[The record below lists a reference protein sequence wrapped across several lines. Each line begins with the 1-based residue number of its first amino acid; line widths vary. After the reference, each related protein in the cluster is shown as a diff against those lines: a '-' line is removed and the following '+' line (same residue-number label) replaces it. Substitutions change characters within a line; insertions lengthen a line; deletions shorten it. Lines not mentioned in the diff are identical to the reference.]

1 MADRAD
7 GSVVIKAV
15 VDADNAEK
23 ELNKLKKK
31 ISDTERAI
39 ETSKGEKLP
48 LVKQLE
54 EVGVRLDEAKA
65 KFYEMKTA
73 TQGAFGKE
81 EVAEQAETVRAIQ
94 SEFNHAAN
102 AVERID
108 KQINSATTKLTKQKN
123 EAGELI
129 QRIESVSAGT
139 RAMAHAQE
147 EAAESARRF
156 NLRIKEVVRSALVF
170 TLITQTLAKFR
181 EWMGQVIRTNSE
193 ASASV
198 ARLKGALLTLAQPL
212 LNVILP
218 AFVTLVNILTALVG
232 KIAQITSALFGMTAA
247 ESAKAAEA
255 LNKETEAL
263 KGTGGAAKKA
273 SKSLASFDEIN
284 KLSSASSGGG
294 ASSAVFA
301 PDFSWATGIDSV
313 FSKIAEDVLLIAAGL
328 ALWKI
333 SEGLPGML
341 GTIGTKLAGIAIFV
355 GGLMLL
361 WDGLSDAWESGV
373 DWGNLIA
380 SVGGLAAAVF
390 GLFTVFGKLGGGIGL
405 VVGGLMLIATGFRDA
420 FENGLNL
427 KNGLMIL
434 AGIIG
439 TGLGISKLI
448 GSGPGALIPL
458 LIAGITGILLAITAL
473 TGNGGQLI
481 ENLKM
486 IFEGFSDFLAGVF
499 TMDIDKAGDG
509 ICKIIGGTINAVLT
523 LVGSL
528 VNAIIKGL
536 NWLIARINS
545 ISFKIPDWVPG
556 LGGKGFSPR
565 IPTVKEWK
573 IPQLAQ
579 GAVIPPNREFLAVL
593 GDQNRGNNI
602 EAPEDLIRKIVREEA
617 GGGSDYLLREILAAI
632 REGKV
637 IRVGKKQLGEVVNET
652 LSDRARAGGST
663 KIPVY

>member
-65 KFYEMKTA
+65 KLYEMKTA

-94 SEFNHAAN
+94 SEFNRAAS

-108 KQINSATTKLTKQKN
+108 KQIDSAATKLTKQKN

-129 QRIESVSAGT
+129 QRIEAVGAGT

-156 NLRIKEVVRSALVF
+156 KLRIKEVVRSALVF

-181 EWMGQVIRTNSE
+181 EWMGQVIQTNSG

-218 AFVTLVNILTALVG
+218 AFIALVNILTALVG

-294 ASSAVFA
+294 ASSAVVA
-301 PDFSWATGIDSV
+301 PDFSWATGIDSI

-333 SEGLPGML
+333 SEGLPGAL

-361 WDGLSDAWESGV
+361 WDGLSDALENGV

-390 GLFTVFGKLGGGIGL
+390 GLFTVFGKLCGGIGL

-439 TGLGISKLI
+439 TGLGITLLT
-448 GSGPGALIPL
+448 GSLIPL
-458 LIAGITGILLAITAL
+458 LIAGIMGVLFAITTM
-473 TGNGGQLI
+473 TGNGTELI
-481 ENLKM
+481 ENLKLV
-486 IFEGFSDFLAGVF
+486 ISGLAQFVSGVF
-499 TMDIDKAGDG
+499 AGDWEQAWDG
-509 ICKIIGGTINAVLT
+509 IKDIFKGAVNGFVTIIESG
-523 LVGSL
+523 
-528 VNAIIKGL
+528 VNLIVSGL
-536 NWLIARINS
+536 NYLIRKINDLLENS
-545 ISFKIPDWVPG
+545 LLEKGAQTLGISA
-556 LGGKGFSPR
+556 LR
-565 IPTVKEWK
+565 IPEIGKVQL
-573 IPQLAQ
+573 PRLAQ
-579 GAVIPPNREFLAVL
+579 GAVIPPNREFMAVL
-593 GDQNRGNNI
+593 GDQKSGTNI
-602 EAPEDLIRKIVREEA
+602 ETPLATMVEA
-617 GGGSDYLLREILAAI
+617 FKTAMSETGFGNGQGEAYLVLDDEVL
-632 REGKV
+632 GKV
-637 IRVGKKQLGEVVNET
+637 VYGLYNKENRRIGVN
-652 LSDRARAGGST
+652 LST
-663 KIPVY
+663 Q

>member
-65 KFYEMKTA
+65 KLYEMKTA

-94 SEFNHAAN
+94 SEFNRAAS

-108 KQINSATTKLTKQKN
+108 KQIDSATTKLTKQKN

-129 QRIESVSAGT
+129 QRIEAVSAGT

-147 EAAESARRF
+147 EATESARRF
-156 NLRIKEVVRSALVF
+156 KLRIKEVVRSALVF

-181 EWMGQVIRTNSE
+181 EWMGQVIQTNSE

-218 AFVTLVNILTALVG
+218 AFVTLVNVLTALVG

-294 ASSAVFA
+294 ASSAVVA
-301 PDFSWATGIDSV
+301 PDFSWATGLDSI

-355 GGLMLL
+355 GGIMML
-361 WDGLSDAWESGV
+361 WEGLSDAWENGV

-405 VVGGLMLIATGFRDA
+405 VVGGLMLIATGFHDA

-439 TGLGISKLI
+439 TGLGISMLI

-458 LIAGITGILLAITAL
+458 LIAGIMGILFAITAM
-473 TGNGGQLI
+473 TGNGAELI
-481 ENLKM
+481 ESLKLV
-486 IFEGFSDFLAGVF
+486 FSGLAEFVAGVF
-499 TMDIDKAGDG
+499 AGDWERAWNG
-509 ICKIIGGTINAVLT
+509 IKDVLSGVWNGIATIIESG
-523 LVGSL
+523 
-528 VNAIIKGL
+528 VNLIITGL
-536 NWLIARINS
+536 NYLIRKINGLLENS
-545 ISFKIPDWVPG
+545 LLEKGAQMLGFSALKIPEI
-556 LGGKGFSPR
+556 GKFQLPR
-565 IPTVKEWK
+565 
-573 IPQLAQ
+573 LAQ
-579 GAVIPPNREFLAVL
+579 GAVIPPNREFMAVL
-593 GDQNRGNNI
+593 GDQKSGTNI
-602 EAPEDLIRKIVREEA
+602 ETPLSTMVEA
-617 GGGSDYLLREILAAI
+617 FKTAMSETSFGNGQGEAYLVLDDEVL
-632 REGKV
+632 GKV
-637 IRVGKKQLGEVVNET
+637 VYSLYNKENRRIGVN
-652 LSDRARAGGST
+652 LST
-663 KIPVY
+663 Q

>member
-39 ETSKGEKLP
+39 ETSKGDKLP

-54 EVGVRLDEAKA
+54 EVGLRLDEAKA
-65 KFYEMKTA
+65 KLYEMKTA

-94 SEFNHAAN
+94 TEFNQAAS

-108 KQINSATTKLTKQKN
+108 KQINSATDKLTQQKN
-123 EAGELI
+123 EAGELV

-156 NLRIKEVVRSALVF
+156 KLRIKEVVRSALVF

-181 EWMGQVIRTNSE
+181 EWMGQVIQTNSE

-212 LNVILP
+212 LNVLLP
-218 AFVTLVNILTALVG
+218 AFIALVNILTALVG

-294 ASSAVFA
+294 ASSAVVA
-301 PDFSWATGIDSV
+301 PDFSWATGIDSI
-313 FSKIAEDVLLIAAGL
+313 FSEIAEDVLLIAAGL

-361 WDGLSDAWESGV
+361 WDGLSDAWENGV

-405 VVGGLMLIATGFRDA
+405 VVGGLMLIATGFHDA
-420 FENGLNL
+420 MENGFNL
-427 KNGLMIL
+427 QNMLMSL

-439 TGLGISKLI
+439 TGLGISLLT
-448 GSGPGALIPL
+448 GSLIPL
-458 LIAGITGILLAITAL
+458 LIAGIAGVLLAITVL

-499 TMDIDKAGDG
+499 TMDIDKAGEG

-617 GGGSDYLLREILAAI
+617 GGGSEYLLREILAAI

>member
-54 EVGVRLDEAKA
+54 EVGLRLDEAKA
-65 KFYEMKTA
+65 KLYEMKTA

-94 SEFNHAAN
+94 TEFNQAAS

-108 KQINSATTKLTKQKN
+108 KQINSATDKLTQQKN
-123 EAGELI
+123 EAGELV

-156 NLRIKEVVRSALVF
+156 KLRIKEVVRSALVF

-181 EWMGQVIRTNSE
+181 EWMGQVIQTNSE

-212 LNVILP
+212 LNVLLP
-218 AFVTLVNILTALVG
+218 AFIALVNILTALVG

-255 LNKETEAL
+255 LNKETKAL
-263 KGTGGAAKKA
+263 KRTGGAAKKA

-294 ASSAVFA
+294 ASSAVVA
-301 PDFSWATGIDSV
+301 PDFSWATGIDSI

-361 WDGLSDAWESGV
+361 WDGLSDAWENGV

-405 VVGGLMLIATGFRDA
+405 VVGGLMLIATGFHDA

-439 TGLGISKLI
+439 TGLGIALLT
-448 GSGPGALIPL
+448 GSLIPL
-458 LIAGITGILLAITAL
+458 LIAGIVGILFAITAM

-486 IFEGFSDFLAGVF
+486 IFEGFSDFFAGVF
-499 TMDIDKAGDG
+499 TMDIDKAGEG

>member
-65 KFYEMKTA
+65 KLYEMKTA

-94 SEFNHAAN
+94 SEFNRAAS

-108 KQINSATTKLTKQKN
+108 KQIDSATTKLTKQKN

-129 QRIESVSAGT
+129 QRIEAVSAGT

-147 EAAESARRF
+147 EATESARRF
-156 NLRIKEVVRSALVF
+156 KLRIKEVVRSALVF

-181 EWMGQVIRTNSE
+181 EWMGQVIQTNSE

-218 AFVTLVNILTALVG
+218 AFVTLVNVLTALVG

-294 ASSAVFA
+294 ASSAVVA
-301 PDFSWATGIDSV
+301 PDFSWATGLDSI

-355 GGLMLL
+355 GGIMML
-361 WDGLSDAWESGV
+361 WEGLSDAWENGV

-405 VVGGLMLIATGFRDA
+405 VVGGLMLIATGFHDA

-439 TGLGISKLI
+439 TGLGISMLI

-458 LIAGITGILLAITAL
+458 LIAGIMGILFAITAM
-473 TGNGGQLI
+473 TGNGAELI
-481 ENLKM
+481 ESLKLV
-486 IFEGFSDFLAGVF
+486 FSGLAEFVAGVF
-499 TMDIDKAGDG
+499 AGDWERAWNG
-509 ICKIIGGTINAVLT
+509 IKDVLSGVWNGIATIIESG
-523 LVGSL
+523 
-528 VNAIIKGL
+528 VNLIITGL
-536 NWLIARINS
+536 NYLIRKINGLLENS
-545 ISFKIPDWVPG
+545 LLEKGALMLGFSALKIPEI
-556 LGGKGFSPR
+556 GKFQLPR
-565 IPTVKEWK
+565 
-573 IPQLAQ
+573 LAQ
-579 GAVIPPNREFLAVL
+579 GAVIPPNREFMAVL
-593 GDQNRGNNI
+593 GDQKSGTNI
-602 EAPEDLIRKIVREEA
+602 ETPLSTMVEA
-617 GGGSDYLLREILAAI
+617 FKTAMSETSFGNGQGEAYLVLDDEVL
-632 REGKV
+632 GKV
-637 IRVGKKQLGEVVNET
+637 VYSLYNKENRRIGVN
-652 LSDRARAGGST
+652 LST
-663 KIPVY
+663 Q

>member
-65 KFYEMKTA
+65 KLYEMKTA
-73 TQGAFGKE
+73 TQGAFGKK

-94 SEFNHAAN
+94 SEFNRAAS

-108 KQINSATTKLTKQKN
+108 KQITSATTTLTKQKN

-129 QRIESVSAGT
+129 QRIEAVSAGT

-147 EAAESARRF
+147 EATESARRF
-156 NLRIKEVVRSALVF
+156 KLRIKEVVRSALVF

-181 EWMGQVIRTNSE
+181 EWMGQVIQTNSE

-284 KLSSASSGGG
+284 KLSAPSSGGG
-294 ASSAVFA
+294 SESPVVA
-301 PDFSWATGIDSV
+301 PDFNWVTGVDGI

-361 WDGLSDAWESGV
+361 WDGLSDAWENGV

-405 VVGGLMLIATGFRDA
+405 VVGGLMLIATGFHDA

-439 TGLGISKLI
+439 TGLGIALLT
-448 GSGPGALIPL
+448 GSLIPL
-458 LIAGITGILLAITAL
+458 LIAGIMGILFAITAM
-473 TGNGGQLI
+473 TGNGAELI
-481 ENLKM
+481 ESLKLV
-486 IFEGFSDFLAGVF
+486 ISGLAEFVAGVF
-499 TMDIDKAGDG
+499 AGDWERAWNG
-509 ICKIIGGTINAVLT
+509 IKDILRGVWNGIATIIESG
-523 LVGSL
+523 
-528 VNAIIKGL
+528 VNLIIDGL
-536 NWLIARINS
+536 NYLIRKINGLLENS
-545 ISFKIPDWVPG
+545 LLEKGAQMLGFSALKIPEI
-556 LGGKGFSPR
+556 GKFQLPR
-565 IPTVKEWK
+565 
-573 IPQLAQ
+573 LAQ
-579 GAVIPPNREFLAVL
+579 GAVIPPNREFMAVL
-593 GDQNRGNNI
+593 GDQKNGTNI
-602 EAPEDLIRKIVREEA
+602 ETPLSTMVEA
-617 GGGSDYLLREILAAI
+617 FKTAMIETSFGNGQGEAYLVLDDEVL
-632 REGKV
+632 GKV
-637 IRVGKKQLGEVVNET
+637 VYSLYNKENRRIGVN
-652 LSDRARAGGST
+652 LST
-663 KIPVY
+663 Q

>member
-65 KFYEMKTA
+65 KLYEMKTA

-94 SEFNHAAN
+94 SEFNRAAS

-108 KQINSATTKLTKQKN
+108 KQINSATDKLTKQKN

-129 QRIESVSAGT
+129 QRIEAVSAGT

-147 EAAESARRF
+147 EAAESAKRF
-156 NLRIKEVVRSALVF
+156 KLRIKEVVRSALVF

-181 EWMGQVIRTNSE
+181 EWMGQVIQTNSE

-218 AFVTLVNILTALVG
+218 AFIALVNILTALVG

-294 ASSAVFA
+294 ASSSVVA
-301 PDFSWATGIDSV
+301 PDFSWATGIDSI

-361 WDGLSDAWESGV
+361 WDGLSDAWENGV

-439 TGLGISKLI
+439 TGLGITLLT
-448 GSGPGALIPL
+448 GSLIPL
-458 LIAGITGILLAITAL
+458 LISGIAGILLAITIL
-473 TGNGGQLI
+473 TGNGSELI
-481 ENLKM
+481 ESLKLV
-486 IFEGFSDFLAGVF
+486 FSGLTEFISGVF
-499 TMDIDKAGDG
+499 TGDWERAWNGVKDIFKGVWNG
-509 ICKIIGGTINAVLT
+509 IVTIVE
-523 LVGSL
+523 S
-528 VNAIIKGL
+528 AINFVISGL
-536 NWLIARINS
+536 NKLIQKINDLLAES
-545 ISFKIPDWVPG
+545 LLAKGASM
-556 LGGKGFSPR
+556 LGIKTVR
-565 IPTVKEWK
+565 IPT
-573 IPQLAQ
+573 IPSVEIPRLAQ
-579 GAVIPPNREFLAVL
+579 GAVIPPNREFMAVL
-593 GDQNRGNNI
+593 GDQKSGTNI
-602 EAPEDLIRKIVREEA
+602 ETPLSTMVQAFKQAMSET
-617 GGGSDYLLREILAAI
+617 GGGGDTTVILELDGQQFGKATFKAYNRES
-632 REGKV
+632 R
-637 IRVGKKQLGEVVNET
+637 RVGVN
-652 LSDRARAGGST
+652 LVG
-663 KIPVY
+663 VN